1 MNLKKTS
8 NFMLVVLTFALLG
21 CTADPYNRGNYVDIA
36 EIKGKE
42 GVWTRK
48 DVEQTIGSP
57 SFADPQNSNVVYYVG
72 AQGHKYPF
80 VSPTIHKAATIQLE
94 YDAQGKLRK
103 ITEIE

>member
-1 MNLKKTS
+1 
-8 NFMLVVLTFALLG
+8 MLVVLTFALQG
-21 CTADPYNRGNYVDIA
+21 CTPDPYNRGNYVDIA

-57 SFADPQNSNVVYYVG
+57 SFADPQNTNVVYYVG

-103 ITEIE
+103 ITE

>member
-1 MNLKKTS
+1 MV
-8 NFMLVVLTFALLG
+8 VVLAFTLLG
-21 CTADPYNRGNYVDIA
+21 CAADPYNRGNYVDIS

-42 GVWTRK
+42 NVWTKK

-57 SFADPQNSNVVYYVG
+57 SFADHQNSNVVYYVG

-80 VSPTIHKAATIQLE
+80 VSPTIHKAATVQLE
-94 YDAQGKLRK
+94 YDAQGKLKK